1 MCTASKLDEKDLY
14 DKAKLLLEIYR
25 DVCWNTV
32 DYVNDL
38 REEFQEYD
46 GDYCSGDM
54 DDALI
59 SLLIEMG
66 FTPVDIAKRVG
77 HENINIT
84 MHYAHMFP
92 QKQDEMIDKLEDKNN
107 LLEEEISWTDTKKKK
122 DLMGITESETE

>member
-1 MCTASKLDEKDLY
+1 MVKALIHKEHYATQISSATNTLIADEPISHGGTGKGPRIHDF
-14 DKAKLLLEIYR
+14 R
-25 DVCWNTV
+25 H
-32 DYVNDL
+32 
-38 REEFQEYD
+38 
-46 GDYCSGDM
+46 SH
-54 DDALI
+54 I

-92 QKQDEMIDKLEDKNN
+92 QKQDEMIDKLENKNN

-122 DLMGITESETE
+122 E

>member
-1 MCTASKLDEKDLY
+1 MVTPRNAVIISAAPGL
-14 DKAKLLLEIYR
+14 IY
-25 DVCWNTV
+25 
-32 DYVNDL
+32 
-38 REEFQEYD
+38 
-46 GDYCSGDM
+46 
-54 DDALI
+54 DALVNSISTEMYKQANI

-122 DLMGITESETE
+122 ELTEATESETK